1 MSPHSTGVN
10 ATRDIRHIPLSYENA
25 NSDASA
31 LKLVFALHP
40 DWEHE
45 EGEVKLIRFTDGIT
59 NTVRCCVPDH
69 RPRLDNYNGLY

>member
-10 ATRDIRHIPLSYENA
+10 ATRDIRHIPLSYDSA

-40 DWEHE
+40 DWEDD

-59 NTVRCCVPDH
+59 NTVRCCVPIRH
-69 RPRLDNYNGLY
+69 PPLVNYNGLY